1 MSRKTLRLPVDN
13 EWNNLPKTKA
23 EAIKL
28 GLNRF
33 LPEDGVLRIIRNFG
47 SKQYP
52 NGRPEKA
59 PTRKGSRGAGL
70 EGTRAKTEAFT
81 TPPNADRK
89 AYLNATAAANAQGM
103 DADHV
108 YDISRTA
115 GGIHFKI
122 TSGRGTAQEYFDNME
137 AAGIAVGN
145 QADNIVPRPKNINQQ
160 VKPSE
165 TRIVDDAI
173 ARAGTEPDSI
183 FSAIRGAVRINI
195 NRAINGSIGKING
208 AVYNNGNGK
217 NGNGY
222 PRKLNGGAPVGTNTP
237 GSFND
242 PAVATGSVFEDQNP
256 LFDFVKNSE
265 FGGGTPKDTPYGRGV

>member
-1 MSRKTLRLPVDN
+1 MPRKTLRLPVDN

-23 EAIKL
+23 EAINL

-33 LPEDGVLRIIRNFG
+33 LPEDGILRIIRNFG

-59 PTRKGSRGAGL
+59 PTRKGSRGGGF
-70 EGTRAKTEAFT
+70 EGKRSKTEAFT
-81 TPPNADRK
+81 TPPNADRR

-145 QADNIVPRPKNINQQ
+145 QADNIVPRPKNINQE
-160 VKPSE
+160 VKPKE

-195 NRAINGSIGKING
+195 NRVINGSNPKIN
-208 AVYNNGNGK
+208 AYAK
-217 NGNGY
+217 
-222 PRKLNGGAPVGTNTP
+222 KLNGGAPVGTNTP
-237 GSFND
+237 GSFNN
-242 PAVATGSVFEDQNP
+242 PAIVTGSVFEDQNP
-256 LFDFVKNSE
+256 LLDFVKNSE
-265 FGGGTPKDTPYGRGV
+265 FGGGTPKDTPYGRGI